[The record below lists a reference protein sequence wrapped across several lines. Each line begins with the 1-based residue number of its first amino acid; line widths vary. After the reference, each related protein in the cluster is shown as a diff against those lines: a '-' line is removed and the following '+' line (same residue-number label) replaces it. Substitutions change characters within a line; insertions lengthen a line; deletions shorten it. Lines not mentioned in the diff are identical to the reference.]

1 MRVVI
6 ALGGNA
12 ILRRDEEPLI
22 EVQRRNVRIAAR
34 AVAEVAQE
42 HTVVVTHGNG
52 PQVGLLAAWAL
63 DTGGTPIH
71 PLDVVGA
78 ESMGMIGY
86 LLAQELSNQIPNK
99 QVATLL
105 TRVEV
110 RADDPAFHEPT
121 KPIGPVLTEEEA
133 KELAGRHGWSFA
145 PEGAHYRRVVP
156 SPHPVRILEAQTICK
171 LVDEGVLLVCGG
183 GGGIPVQVGENG
195 SFLGV
200 EAVIDKD
207 RTAGLL
213 AHILGADAL
222 LLLTDVPALQAAWGS
237 PDARPI
243 GETTPSELRE
253 LDFSAGSMGPKVEAA
268 SRFVEGGGR
277 LAGIGAL
284 EDAAAIL
291 RGEAGT
297 LVRGE

>member
-52 PQVGLLAAWAL
+52 PQVGLLAARAL
-63 DTGGTPIH
+63 DAGGTSIH

-86 LLAQELSNQIPNK
+86 LLAQALSNQIPNK

-110 RADDPAFHEPT
+110 RADDPAFNEPT

-133 KELAGRHGWSFA
+133 QELAGRHGWSFA

-183 GGGIPVQVGENG
+183 GGGIPVQIGENG
-195 SFLGV
+195 SLSGV

-237 PDARPI
+237 PDARAI
-243 GETTPSELRE
+243 GETTPSELHE

-268 SRFVEGGGR
+268 SHFVEGGGR